1 MDRIMI
7 NVVDRKTEY
16 VKRIVLDVKTTLT
29 NCDFVTIGDDL
40 MFDRDTDFLTFGYDV
55 NGRMNQLAIVTGEGH
70 DKQGKELAETIL
82 AALKGFDKVSEDE
95 NQVWLREALDTEG
108 TKGTEGHWNVT
119 IKAASSIKLRVPRN
133 FFDNFVTS
141 VPSVPPVQG

>member
-16 VKRIVLDVKTTLT
+16 VKRIVLDVKATLT
-29 NCDFVTIGDDL
+29 NCDFITLGEDL

-55 NGRMNQLAIVTGEGH
+55 NGHMNQLAIVTGEGH

-82 AALKGFDKVSEDE
+82 AALKGFEKVSEDE
-95 NQVWLREALDTEG
+95 NQVWLREA
-108 TKGTEGHWNVT
+108 
-119 IKAASSIKLRVPRN
+119 
-133 FFDNFVTS
+133 
-141 VPSVPPVQG
+141 

>member
-1 MDRIMI
+1 MIIITRQTINYFHFTDDNDKKDAASFPLMDRIMI

-29 NCDFVTIGDDL
+29 NCDFVTLGDDL
-40 MFDRDTDFLTFGYDV
+40 MFDRDTDFLTFGYDI

-95 NQVWLREALDTEG
+95 NQIWLRESI
-108 TKGTEGHWNVT
+108 GH
-119 IKAASSIKLRVPRN
+119 
-133 FFDNFVTS
+133 
-141 VPSVPPVQG
+141 

>member
-82 AALKGFDKVSEDE
+82 AALKGFEKVSEDE
-95 NQVWLREALDTEG
+95 NQVWLRESI
-108 TKGTEGHWNVT
+108 GH
-119 IKAASSIKLRVPRN
+119 
-133 FFDNFVTS
+133 
-141 VPSVPPVQG
+141 